1 MAFDNGQVYIRRP
14 SLSERTLS
22 AFLEALSPLKGV
34 FGDESINEIMINGPD
49 EVFIRQGIAD
59 KRLSVRL
66 SATNIQT
73 AITLLASHVDKVV
86 GKNSLILS
94 ARFPGFR
101 VEAVLPPVSLKGPSM
116 CIRRHARRVLTL
128 DEYVA
133 RETITPSQ
141 ASVVREAVAQ
151 RKNFLVA
158 GSTYS
163 GKTTLM
169 NSILSLVEPA
179 ERIYTIE
186 QVPELKVA
194 VENWTPMEADPD
206 QGVTARE
213 LVQTAMRYSP
223 NRIILGEL
231 RGQEAYDWLDALN
244 TGHPGSGATI
254 HADGA
259 VDALQR
265 LESLVMMAETG
276 IPYNAIQQWIGRA
289 LNVVFF
295 IQYRHGVRRLA
306 EICHLNGFDRV
317 RGEYSATTIH
327 YGESHEST
335 PVPA

>member
-1 MAFDNGQVYIRRP
+1 
-14 SLSERTLS
+14 
-22 AFLEALSPLKGV
+22 
-34 FGDESINEIMINGPD
+34 
-49 EVFIRQGIAD
+49 
-59 KRLSVRL
+59 
-66 SATNIQT
+66 
-73 AITLLASHVDKVV
+73 
-86 GKNSLILS
+86 
-94 ARFPGFR
+94 
-101 VEAVLPPVSLKGPSM
+101 M
-116 CIRRHARRVLTL
+116 CVTL

-151 RKNFLVA
+151 RQNFLVA

-259 VDALQR
+259 ADALQR

-295 IQYRHGVRRLA
+295 IQYRRGVRRLA

-317 RGEYSATTIH
+317 KGEYSATTIH
-327 YGESHEST
+327 YGESHESIPVLAEPESRDGAVAGRSLWLLALMLAFATVPEFSWAQSST
-335 PVPA
+335 PFDLPIVTQIGCALVDSDDRTTGDRDLPGCGHRHLGRGHLRQDGLDQDSDGHHHFWCYPGAGRRYVQAQPYQ